1 MNEKRTAS
9 EILKARRVEL
19 GLSQKK
25 LAAKAGISFN
35 TVYKIEANIGN
46 PTIATYQKLCDA
58 LGIKLSS
65 VLNDS

>member
-1 MNEKRTAS
+1 MNEKGTAS

-25 LAAKAGISFN
+25 LAEKAGVCFN
-35 TVYKIEANIGN
+35 TIYKLETNIGN

-65 VLNDS
+65 ILD

>member
-1 MNEKRTAS
+1 MKEKETAS
-9 EILKARRVEL
+9 EILKARRLEL

-25 LAAKAGISFN
+25 LAEKAGVSFN
-35 TVYKIEANIGN
+35 TIYKIEAKMGN

-65 VLNDS
+65 VLK

>member
-1 MNEKRTAS
+1 MKEKGTAS
-9 EILKARRVEL
+9 DILKARRLEL

-25 LAAKAGISFN
+25 LAAKAGVSFN
-35 TVYKIEANIGN
+35 TVYKVETNIGN

-65 VLNDS
+65 ILD